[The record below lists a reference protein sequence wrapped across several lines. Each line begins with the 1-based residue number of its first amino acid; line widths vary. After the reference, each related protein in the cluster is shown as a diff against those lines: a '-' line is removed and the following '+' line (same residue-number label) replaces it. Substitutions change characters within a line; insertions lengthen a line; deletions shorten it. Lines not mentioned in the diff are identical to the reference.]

1 MVNNK
6 KTMQRKYLIFE
17 MKTNTFL
24 MRKYDGAMSVYNM
37 IGITDVIL
45 KTNKIIFQTICKL
58 Y

>member
-1 MVNNK
+1 MVSSK
-6 KTMQRKYLIFE
+6 KTMQKRYLRFE

-45 KTNKIIFQTICKL
+45 KTNKTIFQTICKL